1 MVFKI
6 LCAVHINTLIFTFIS
21 LSNIFIALFTFTFTF
36 DSFNLHNQGDG
47 TLQ

>member
-21 LSNIFIALFTFTFTF
+21 LSNIFIALFTFTF

-47 TLQ
+47 TSQ